1 MNKII
6 IKCIFGLSCLFTT
19 ACDEYYEVT
28 NDRGGT
34 SPQETVDLIKKASIK
49 WGMSRD
55 SLIQHMSGYSKV
67 TETNNNILV
76 FRDSKNKQAI
86 SYLLKDERL
95 CATTIVMPCLSEE
108 TASMPILSG
117 YEYCGRLAQADI
129 YERMDNNTMAAVW
142 DVIENDSSFS
152 AFGFAPIASSAYVPA
167 APLFATT
174 KEVVSTGYSDAKVS
188 GSVSGAESVAEVGF
202 IYGKNNSLS
211 EYSDQKVS
219 STSKGEFT
227 LTLTGLTDDATYYYC
242 AYAIVDDIYYMGE
255 IKSFKTKPYTYTM
268 GGKTYKMVKIEGG
281 PMPDFSIMQTEWTDY
296 SNLDQNHD
304 GAIIKAEF
312 RGFLDKLRE
321 ETGLNLRLPTMEEW
335 KYAASGG
342 SSTQNYK
349 YSGSNN
355 IDDVAWYKNNCKGI
369 QTAAE
374 KKANELGLYDMSGNY
389 GELTNDTDD
398 EYYVDGEICGGCWK
412 DDAANCTIESFIPGI
427 RSGKVPGTQ
436 INEKNAYDGT
446 KVSFRLVY
454 TR

>member
-1 MNKII
+1 
-6 IKCIFGLSCLFTT
+6 
-19 ACDEYYEVT
+19 
-28 NDRGGT
+28 
-34 SPQETVDLIKKASIK
+34 
-49 WGMSRD
+49 
-55 SLIQHMSGYSKV
+55 
-67 TETNNNILV
+67 
-76 FRDSKNKQAI
+76 
-86 SYLLKDERL
+86 
-95 CATTIVMPCLSEE
+95 
-108 TASMPILSG
+108 
-117 YEYCGRLAQADI
+117 
-129 YERMDNNTMAAVW
+129 
-142 DVIENDSSFS
+142 
-152 AFGFAPIASSAYVPA
+152 
-167 APLFATT
+167 
-174 KEVVSTGYSDAKVS
+174 
-188 GSVSGAESVAEVGF
+188 
-202 IYGKNNSLS
+202 
-211 EYSDQKVS
+211 
-219 STSKGEFT
+219 
-227 LTLTGLTDDATYYYC
+227 
-242 AYAIVDDIYYMGE
+242 
-255 IKSFKTKPYTYTM
+255 M

-412 DDAANCTIESFIPGI
+412 DDAANCTIESFIPGS